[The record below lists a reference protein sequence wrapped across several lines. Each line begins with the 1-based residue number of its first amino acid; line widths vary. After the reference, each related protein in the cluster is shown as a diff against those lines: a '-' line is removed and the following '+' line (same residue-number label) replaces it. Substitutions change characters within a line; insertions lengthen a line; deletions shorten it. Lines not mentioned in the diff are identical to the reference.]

1 MFNQLRLRL
10 ILITM
15 VSISLVVGLIT
26 GAINFFN
33 LIRLQQKA
41 DSILRV
47 IADFNGDMPH
57 DKYTLEEHVDF
68 NVNDETPFQ
77 IRYFV
82 VYTDNRS
89 VVTNARTDSIAS
101 VDYDDLQRF
110 ADVTRGLPEDTY
122 GTYEN
127 FRYLVSKTPYGR
139 SITVVDRSSDIEFAR
154 QMISIS
160 VIIGLT
166 GLLLIFIILIFA
178 SNIIVRPFIKNQ
190 ELQKQFITDAG
201 HELKTP
207 LAIIS
212 TNAEVL
218 ECCYG
223 QNEWLDSIKNQ
234 TSRLDGLV
242 KGLLQLT
249 RNNGVEKSEHIQF
262 PLSAAVSEIAS
273 SFTTLAEHHGHKLN
287 LNIVPNITLK
297 GDAQAIRTLVS
308 VLVDN
313 AIKYS
318 SENGDINVSLTKMGI
333 GTSKTA
339 KLVVDNKTD
348 IDDSEDINRYFER
361 FYRSDSSRSTQ
372 GYGIGLSVAKSVI
385 EAHKGK
391 ITVSK
396 NKDRIYFTVVL

>member
-10 ILITM
+10 ILLTM
-15 VSISLVVGLIT
+15 VSIALVIGIII

-33 LIRLQQKA
+33 SIRLQQRA
-41 DSILRV
+41 DSILKV
-47 IADFNGDMPH
+47 IAEYNGDIPH
-57 DKYTLEEHVDF
+57 DKYALEEHVDF

-82 VYTDNRS
+82 IYTDKQGNIIS
-89 VVTNARTDSIAS
+89 ARTDAIAS
-101 VDYDDLQRF
+101 VDYNDIVSF
-110 ADVTRGLPEDTY
+110 AELTKGMPDNTYETY
-122 GTYEN
+122 GN
-127 FRYLVSKTPYGR
+127 FRFLVSNTPHGR
-139 SITVVDRSSDIEFAR
+139 TITAIDRSSDIEVSR
-154 QMISIS
+154 QIIYISLFIAT
-160 VIIGLT
+160 IGLAM
-166 GLLLIFIILIFA
+166 IFIILIFA
-178 SNIIVRPFIKNQ
+178 SAIIIRPFIKNQ

-207 LAIIS
+207 LAIIA
-212 TNAEVL
+212 TNTEVL

-223 QNEWLDSIKNQ
+223 QNEWIDSIKNQ

-242 KGLLQLT
+242 KGMLQLT
-249 RNNGVEKSEHIQF
+249 RGNEIIKSEHILF
-262 PLSAAVSEIAS
+262 PLSAAVYEIAS
-273 SFTTLAEHHGHKLN
+273 SFITLAEHNGHKLI
-287 LNIVPNITLK
+287 LNIVPNISYK

-308 VLVDN
+308 ILIDN

-318 SENGDINVSLTKMGI
+318 SEGGDINVSLTRMGI
-333 GTSKTA
+333 GTAKTA
-339 KLVVDNKTD
+339 KLVIDNKTN

-391 ITVSK
+391 ITVAK
-396 NKDRIYFTVVL
+396 NKDRIYFTVIL

>member
-1 MFNQLRLRL
+1 M
-10 ILITM
+10 
-15 VSISLVVGLIT
+15 
-26 GAINFFN
+26 
-33 LIRLQQKA
+33 
-41 DSILRV
+41 
-47 IADFNGDMPH
+47 
-57 DKYTLEEHVDF
+57 
-68 NVNDETPFQ
+68 
-77 IRYFV
+77 
-82 VYTDNRS
+82 
-89 VVTNARTDSIAS
+89 
-101 VDYDDLQRF
+101 
-110 ADVTRGLPEDTY
+110 
-122 GTYEN
+122 
-127 FRYLVSKTPYGR
+127 
-139 SITVVDRSSDIEFAR
+139 
-154 QMISIS
+154 
-160 VIIGLT
+160 
-166 GLLLIFIILIFA
+166 
-178 SNIIVRPFIKNQ
+178 
-190 ELQKQFITDAG
+190 
-201 HELKTP
+201 
-207 LAIIS
+207 
-212 TNAEVL
+212 
-218 ECCYG
+218 
-223 QNEWLDSIKNQ
+223 
-234 TSRLDGLV
+234 
-242 KGLLQLT
+242 
-249 RNNGVEKSEHIQF
+249 
-262 PLSAAVSEIAS
+262 SAAVSEIAS

>member
-1 MFNQLRLRL
+1 MVNQLRLRL
-10 ILITM
+10 TMITL
-15 VSISLVVGLIT
+15 VSITIVIALIT

-33 LIRLQQKA
+33 CIRLQQRA

-47 IADFNGDMPH
+47 IAEYNGDMPR

-68 NVNDETPFQ
+68 TVNDETPFQ

-82 VYTDNRS
+82 IYTDNQGNL
-89 VVTNARTDSIAS
+89 TNARTDSIAS
-101 VDYDDLQRF
+101 VDYNDIVEF
-110 ADVTRGLPEDTY
+110 TEFTRGIPENTF
-122 GTYEN
+122 GTHEN
-127 FRYLVSKTPYGR
+127 FRFLVSKTPYGR
-139 SITVVDRSSDIEFAR
+139 TITAIDRSSDIESTR
-154 QMISIS
+154 QIVYISLFIG
-160 VIIGLT
+160 VITLS
-166 GLLLIFIILIFA
+166 LIFVLLIFA
-178 SNIIVRPFIKNQ
+178 SPIIVRPFIKNQ

-223 QNEWLDSIKNQ
+223 QNEWIDSIKNQ
-234 TSRLDGLV
+234 TARLDGLV

-249 RNNGVEKSEHIQF
+249 RSNGMKQSEHITF

-273 SFTTLAEHHGHKLN
+273 SFITLAEHKGHTLR
-287 LNIVPNITLK
+287 LNIVPNISYK

-318 SENGDINVSLTKMGI
+318 AEGGDINVSLTRMGI
-333 GTSKTA
+333 GTAKTA
-339 KLVVDNKTD
+339 KLVIDNKTD
-348 IDDSEDINRYFER
+348 IDDGEDINRYFER
-361 FYRSDSSRSTQ
+361 FYRSDRSRSTQ
-372 GYGIGLSVAKSVI
+372 GYGIGLSVAQSVI
-385 EAHKGK
+385 EAHRGK

-396 NKDRIYFTVVL
+396 NKDRIYFTVIL